1 MAAIA
6 GRSWVPSGPSEK
18 QYSRRQVE
26 WYFSGFPRSLLRRG
40 RKDRRCRGPPLM
52 TRSGSESWTRKGIQ
66 LQTTLAVVT
75 SRIHSGLLGTEW
87 LACSSCEGGFD
98 IGDLLHET
106 KTARDTP
113 ESKLLVEVGNSLG
126 ERIDDD

>member
-1 MAAIA
+1 MLV
-6 GRSWVPSGPSEK
+6 GRGCHLDPARNNTRVVKLSGI
-18 QYSRRQVE
+18 SR
-26 WYFSGFPRSLLRRG
+26 GFPAVCFAVG
-40 RKDRRCRGPPLM
+40 GKIGGACGPPLM

-106 KTARDTP
+106 KTARDAP